1 MMVRVVYQAHN
12 RLNLPLYRGGELWR
26 RVTFAEDGCRYST
39 SDGGEVELLDEMLS
53 DGCRL
58 FWRVT
63 ERCAEE
69 PSVDSAEEPSVD
81 SAEESSVDS
90 AEEPSVDSAEEPS
103 VESVEDSEGSKVVK
117 GVSTLKGVRDYLN
130 RECGVVYARMN
141 NRQEVLRL
149 VEEYGL
155 AFPDWKV
162 GGD

>member
-1 MMVRVVYQAHN
+1 MVRVVYQAHN

-69 PSVDSAEEPSVD
+69 PCAEPAEESSVE
-81 SAEESSVDS
+81 SAEESSV
-90 AEEPSVDSAEEPS
+90 
-103 VESVEDSEGSKVVK
+103 ESVEASEGGKVVK

-155 AFPDWKV
+155 AFPDWE
-162 GGD
+162 GGREIRD

>member
-1 MMVRVVYQAHN
+1 MVRVVYQAHN

-53 DGCRL
+53 DGCCL

-81 SAEESSVDS
+81 SAEESSV
-90 AEEPSVDSAEEPS
+90 EP
-103 VESVEDSEGSKVVK
+103 VEDSEGGKVVK

-155 AFPDWKV
+155 EFPDWEV
-162 GGD
+162 N

>member
-1 MMVRVVYQAHN
+1 MVRVVYQAHN

-26 RVTFAEDGCRYST
+26 RVTFSEDGCRYST
-39 SDGGEVELLDEMLS
+39 TDGGEVELLDEMLS
-53 DGCRL
+53 EGCRL

-69 PSVDSAEEPSVD
+69 PSVDSAEEPSV
-81 SAEESSVDS
+81 
-90 AEEPSVDSAEEPS
+90 EP
-103 VESVEDSEGSKVVK
+103 VEDSEGGKVVK

-155 AFPDWKV
+155 EFPDWN
-162 GGD
+162 

>member
-1 MMVRVVYQAHN
+1 MVRVVYQAYN

-81 SAEESSVDS
+81 SAEE
-90 AEEPSVDSAEEPS
+90 PSVDSAEESS
-103 VESVEDSEGSKVVK
+103 VEPVEDSEGGKVVK

-155 AFPDWKV
+155 AFPDWEV
-162 GGD
+162 N

>member
-1 MMVRVVYQAHN
+1 MVRVVYQAHN

-26 RVTFAEDGCRYST
+26 RVTFAEDSCRYST
-39 SDGGEVELLDEMLS
+39 TDGGEVELLDEMLS

-69 PSVDSAEEPSVD
+69 PSVE
-81 SAEESSVDS
+81 SAEESSVES
-90 AEEPSVDSAEEPS
+90 AEESS
-103 VESVEDSEGSKVVK
+103 VESVEDSDGGKVVK

-155 AFPDWKV
+155 ACPDWE
-162 GGD
+162 GGEREIRD

>member
-26 RVTFAEDGCRYST
+26 RVTFSEDGCRYST
-39 SDGGEVELLDEMLS
+39 TDGGEVELLDEMLS
-53 DGCRL
+53 EGCRL

-69 PSVDSAEEPSVD
+69 PSAESAEEPS
-81 SAEESSVDS
+81 A
-90 AEEPSVDSAEEPS
+90 
-103 VESVEDSEGSKVVK
+103 ESVEDSEGSKVVK
-117 GVSTLKGVRDYLN
+117 GVSTIKGVRDYLN

-162 GGD
+162 D

>member
-1 MMVRVVYQAHN
+1 MVRVVYQAHN
-12 RLNLPLYRGGELWR
+12 RLNLPLYRDGELWR
-26 RVTFAEDGCRYST
+26 RVTFSDDGCRYST
-39 SDGGEVELLDEMLS
+39 TDGGEVELLDEMLS

-63 ERCAEE
+63 EPSAESAGE
-69 PSVDSAEEPSVD
+69 PSAEP
-81 SAEESSVDS
+81 AEESSV
-90 AEEPSVDSAEEPS
+90 EP
-103 VESVEDSEGSKVVK
+103 VEDSEGDKVVK

-155 AFPDWKV
+155 EFPDW
-162 GGD
+162 D

>member
-1 MMVRVVYQAHN
+1 MVRVVYQAHN
-12 RLNLPLYRGGELWR
+12 LLNLPLYRDGELWR
-26 RVTFAEDGCRYST
+26 RVTFSDDGCRYST
-39 SDGGEVELLDEMLS
+39 TDGGEVELLDEMLS

-69 PSVDSAEEPSVD
+69 P
-81 SAEESSVDS
+81 SVDS

-155 AFPDWKV
+155 EFPDWN
-162 GGD
+162 

>member
-1 MMVRVVYQAHN
+1 MVRVVYQAHN

-69 PSVDSAEEPSVD
+69 PCAEPAEESSAEEPSAE
-81 SAEESSVDS
+81 SAEESS
-90 AEEPSVDSAEEPS
+90 AEP
-103 VESVEDSEGSKVVK
+103 VEDSEGGKVVK

-155 AFPDWKV
+155 AFPDWEV
-162 GGD
+162 D

>member
-26 RVTFAEDGCRYST
+26 RVTFSEDGCRYST
-39 SDGGEVELLDEMLS
+39 TDGGEVELLDEMLS
-53 DGCRL
+53 EGCRL

-69 PSVDSAEEPSVD
+69 PSVDSAEEPSV
-81 SAEESSVDS
+81 
-90 AEEPSVDSAEEPS
+90 EP
-103 VESVEDSEGSKVVK
+103 VEDSEGGKVVK

-155 AFPDWKV
+155 EFPDWN
-162 GGD
+162 

>member
-1 MMVRVVYQAHN
+1 MVRVVYQAHN

-69 PSVDSAEEPSVD
+69 
-81 SAEESSVDS
+81 SSVAS
-90 AEEPSVDSAEEPS
+90 EEEASD
-103 VESVEDSEGSKVVK
+103 GGKVVK

-155 AFPDWKV
+155 EFPDWE
-162 GGD
+162 GGEIKD

>member
-1 MMVRVVYQAHN
+1 MVRVVYQAHN
-12 RLNLPLYRGGELWR
+12 RLNLPLYRGSELWR
-26 RVTFAEDGCRYST
+26 RVTFSEDGCRYST
-39 SDGGEVELLDEMLS
+39 TDGGEVELLDEMLS
-53 DGCRL
+53 EGCRL

-69 PSVDSAEEPSVD
+69 PSAESAEEPS
-81 SAEESSVDS
+81 A
-90 AEEPSVDSAEEPS
+90 
-103 VESVEDSEGSKVVK
+103 ESVEDSEGSKVVK

-155 AFPDWKV
+155 EFPDWKV
-162 GGD
+162 D

>member
-1 MMVRVVYQAHN
+1 MVRVVYQAHN

-58 FWRVT
+58 WWRVT

-69 PSVDSAEEPSVD
+69 PSVDSAEEPCV
-81 SAEESSVDS
+81 
-90 AEEPSVDSAEEPS
+90 EP
-103 VESVEDSEGSKVVK
+103 VEDSEGGKVVK

-155 AFPDWKV
+155 AFPDWEV

>member
-69 PSVDSAEEPSVD
+69 
-81 SAEESSVDS
+81 SSVAS
-90 AEEPSVDSAEEPS
+90 EEEASD
-103 VESVEDSEGSKVVK
+103 GGKVVK

-155 AFPDWKV
+155 EFPDWE
-162 GGD
+162 GGEIKD

>member
-26 RVTFAEDGCRYST
+26 RVTFSEDGCRYST
-39 SDGGEVELLDEMLS
+39 SDAGEVELLDEMLS

-58 FWRVT
+58 FWRET
-63 ERCAEE
+63 E
-69 PSVDSAEEPSVD
+69 PSAE
-81 SAEESSVDS
+81 
-90 AEEPSVDSAEEPS
+90 SAEEPS

-155 AFPDWKV
+155 EFPDWKV
-162 GGD
+162 D

>member
-1 MMVRVVYQAHN
+1 MVRVVYQAHN

-69 PSVDSAEEPSVD
+69 PCVD
-81 SAEESSVDS
+81 ESSV
-90 AEEPSVDSAEEPS
+90 EP
-103 VESVEDSEGSKVVK
+103 VEDSEGGKVVK